1 MKKMK
6 LRRVLPF
13 VLVTL
18 LMVFI
23 IAACESAP
31 SQSDAGTTKESAGT
45 SSNPPENMD
54 PNGKYSKPVTLSRGV
69 QTAAATKLLDGETL
83 DDNRWS
89 RLIKDKLNIDLKVSF
104 SADSSTDAYKNK
116 LNAIIASG
124 DLPDTFQTQDANV
137 FLQLAK
143 NGQLADLTDVYNKY
157 ASDSVKAY
165 QTRFADSFKGAT
177 IDGKLYAIPRMN
189 DNFHEAPF
197 LWIREDWLKNTNSQP
212 PKTIEEMVAL
222 AKKFATGDPDGNGIN
237 GDTYG
242 LALNKDLIRQN
253 HGSILG
259 LVSAF
264 AVPGRDESMFYRD
277 ENGKMTFAWTQPNM
291 KAALSQLADMYKE
304 GLIDKEF
311 TSKDESALVED
322 ITSGKIG
329 MAYGSNWG
337 TWYPYNNVYK
347 KDGVIVHPYPIPTK
361 DGYDYKIGI
370 ESNAVGQM
378 TMVSAKAKN
387 PEAVIKILNLYD
399 QTVNY
404 STKEDYL
411 KYWSNEQYR
420 LSPIYIDQPGEVYAA
435 DLLKA
440 FDKGSSDGL
449 APAAKPLYDY
459 IIGFEDGSL
468 AKDDNAFGTW
478 GQMSK
483 SGSLPWVLNKYI
495 PDNAIVQS
503 ILGIERPEVWLTNVS
518 SLDTLTITTF
528 TNIITGAKPVDYFDT
543 FVKQWLK
550 AGGQQTLDELDKMY
564 PAK

>member
-6 LRRVLPF
+6 SRSVLPLALVV
-13 VLVTL
+13 VLVVL
-18 LMVFI
+18 CI
-23 IAACESAP
+23 SACGKASTESV
-31 SQSDAGTTKESAGT
+31 GNTGT
-45 SSNPPENMD
+45 SQEKMD
-54 PNGKYSKPVTLSRGV
+54 SVGKYENPITMTWAV
-69 QTAAATKLLDGETL
+69 QTAAASKLLDNETYE
-83 DDNRWS
+83 DNRWS
-89 RLIKDKLNIDLKVSF
+89 RLIKDKLNINLKVAF

-124 DLPDTFQTQDANV
+124 DLPDVFKTQDSNV

-143 NGQLADLTDVYNKY
+143 NGQLADLTDVFEKY
-157 ASDSVKAY
+157 ASDSLKAY
-165 QTRFADSFKGAT
+165 KERFADSFKGAT

-222 AKKFATGDPDGNGIN
+222 AEKFATGDPDGNGIN

-264 AVPGRDESMFYRD
+264 GVPGRDESMFYRD
-277 ENGKMTFAWTQPNM
+277 ENGKMTFAWIQPNV
-291 KAALSQLADMYKE
+291 KEALSLLADMYKR
-304 GLIDKEF
+304 GLINKEF
-311 TSKDESALVED
+311 TANNESALIED

-347 KDGVIVHPYPIPTK
+347 KDGVVVHPYPIPTK
-361 DGYDYKIGI
+361 SGYDYKMGI
-370 ESNAVGQM
+370 ESNAIGQM
-378 TMVSAKAKN
+378 TMVSANFKH
-387 PEAVIKILNLYD
+387 PEAVINMLNLYD
-399 QTVNY
+399 ETVNY
-404 STKEDYL
+404 KTKEDYL
-411 KYWSNEQYR
+411 KYWADEQYR
-420 LSPIYIDQPGEVYAA
+420 LSPIYIDQPGEVYAV

-440 FDKGSSDGL
+440 LDKGSSEGL

-459 IIGFEDGSL
+459 IVGFEDGSL
-468 AKDDNAFGTW
+468 ANDDNAFGTW

-483 SGSLPWVLNKYI
+483 SGSLPIVLNKYI

-503 ILGIERPEVWLTNVS
+503 ILGIERPEVWLTNVA
-518 SLDTLTITTF
+518 SLDTLTITAF
-528 TNIITGAKPVDYFDT
+528 TSIITGAKPADYFDT
-543 FVKQWLK
+543 FVEQWLK
-550 AGGQQTLDELDKMY
+550 AGGQKTLDELDKMY